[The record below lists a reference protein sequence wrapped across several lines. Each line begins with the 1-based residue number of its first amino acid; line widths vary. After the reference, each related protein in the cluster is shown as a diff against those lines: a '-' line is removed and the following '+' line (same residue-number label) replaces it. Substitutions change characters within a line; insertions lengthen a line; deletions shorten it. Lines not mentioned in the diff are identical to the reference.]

1 MIYLTTP
8 IYYPNDRP
16 HIGTAYTTLVADAI
30 ARYWRL
36 VGEEVYA
43 VTGTDEHGLKIA
55 RAAEAH
61 GMTPQAWVDH
71 IVAGFHEAWDLLDLS
86 FDDFIR
92 TTEPRHRDTVQTL
105 LQRMLRPRRHLPEP
119 VRGAVLRSL
128 RGVLRRGRAGRRE
141 LPAARPA
148 GAGP

>member
-16 HIGTAYTTLVADAI
+16 HIGTAYTTVVADAT

-43 VTGTDEHGLKIA
+43 LTGTDEHGLKIA
-55 RAAEAH
+55 LAAESH
-61 GMTPQAWVDH
+61 GMTPQEWVDH
-71 IVAGFHEAWDLLDLS
+71 IVTGFHEAWDLLDLS

-92 TTEPRHRDTVQTL
+92 TTEARHRDTVRDV
-105 LQRMLRPRRHLPEP
+105 LQRMHDNGDTYLSRYEGLYCVSCE
-119 VRGAVLRSL
+119 A
-128 RGVLRRGRAGRRE
+128 
-141 LPAARPA
+141 
-148 GAGP
+148 